1 MKANDCVTIEGG
13 SEELIL
19 PYWGNL
25 SDKIF
30 VAAQRLCGRVSIM
43 RKNGRREDVSGLPV
57 HDFLAFPTLFT
68 APFLFLSPSASPTS
82 SSVKV
87 GPAAQISYVSVT

>member
-30 VAAQRLCGRVSIM
+30 VAAQRLCGRVSI
-43 RKNGRREDVSGLPV
+43 KREKSILAVERMYPV
-57 HDFLAFPTLFT
+57 CLYIIF
-68 APFLFLSPSASPTS
+68 
-82 SSVKV
+82 
-87 GPAAQISYVSVT
+87 